1 MEFNKL
7 KYVLAIL
14 QEGGI
19 KVPEIL
25 GSSPMIMRIETVQ
38 RPNGQKIDVY
48 PRHAR
53 SAQEIIRNS
62 YPGVVPET
70 IYHALRRLV
79 DTKTLGHMQLGKVR
93 ITKVVYTS
101 EVVAPIT
108 DLAAFEPGTLAANA

>member
-25 GSSPMIMRIETVQ
+25 GSSPMIKGIEIVQ

-62 YPGVVPET
+62 YPGVVPQT
-70 IYHALRRLV
+70 IYHALHQLV
-79 DTKTLGHMQLGKVR
+79 GAKTLGQMQLGKIK
-93 ITKVVYTS
+93 ITKVVYWYEEETAIS
-101 EVVAPIT
+101 GLEDFEIT
-108 DLAAFEPGTLAANA
+108 TAAANS